1 MQVTNKTASDL
12 VKAINR
18 LAKTQE
24 ESLKYTK
31 EVTKKLE
38 KTIDDGAE
46 KIMEF
51 IKHDLSS

>member
-18 LAKTQE
+18 LAKSQE